1 VTAVA
6 EEHRPTGA
14 AYLRLIVLGAVIGLP
29 AALVA
34 AAFLALV
41 HQLED
46 LLWHDLPDA
55 LGHSAPPWYLVVGL
69 PLLGACG
76 VLAARKL
83 LPGDGGHVPL
93 EGISATPT
101 PVSYAPGVALAALAT
116 LPFGAVLG
124 PEAPLIA
131 LGSVVGLLVT
141 HFKFVRVDEKHHPV
155 LAMAGSFS
163 AISALFGGPLVA
175 GMLLIEA
182 GVGMGSMLIP
192 VLLPGLVA
200 AAVGWLLFEGL
211 GDWEGLDTTAL
222 TIPGLHTYDSTSV
235 RDLLLSIALG
245 IVVAL
250 VCEGVRILAR
260 RTLGGEARFGV
271 GPVLLAGGLAVGLI
285 ALTADALGADSQDV
299 LFSGQASIPA
309 LIGETSAT
317 TLLVLVVAKALAYGI
332 CLGCGFRGGPVFP
345 AIFLGVGLAMFPVI
359 WFDVSPTLAV
369 AVGAAAGAA
378 GVTRL
383 LFAPL
388 LFAALLVSSSG
399 LDAMS
404 AAVLASAAAWVT
416 VNGIERYREAPAA
429 TTASRSLP

>member
-1 VTAVA
+1 M
-6 EEHRPTGA
+6 
-14 AYLRLIVLGAVIGLP
+14 
-29 AALVA
+29 
-34 AAFLALV
+34 
-41 HQLED
+41 
-46 LLWHDLPDA
+46 
-55 LGHSAPPWYLVVGL
+55 
-69 PLLGACG
+69 
-76 VLAARKL
+76 
-83 LPGDGGHVPL
+83 
-93 EGISATPT
+93 
-101 PVSYAPGVALAALAT
+101 
-116 LPFGAVLG
+116 
-124 PEAPLIA
+124 IA

-141 HFKFVRVDEKHHPV
+141 HFRFARVDEKHHGV

-211 GDWEGLDTTAL
+211 GNWEGLDTTAL
-222 TIPGLHTYDSTSV
+222 TVPGLPTYDRTSV
-235 RDLLLSIALG
+235 RDLLLAIALG

-250 VCEGVRILAR
+250 ACEAVRILAR
-260 RTLGGEARFGV
+260 RTLGSEARLGV

-345 AIFLGVGLAMFPVI
+345 AIFLGIGLAMFPVI

-416 VNGIERYREAPAA
+416 VSALERLPERGVARAGAAHAAGRVGSRPRWARPSVRCCRRRSGWRSAP
-429 TTASRSLP
+429 SRSSPRSSCSGRRAGG